1 MGMFY
6 SNPSLQLSIL
16 SESIDN
22 EINNFNKLLESINI
36 LNENNILL
44 EKVDMKELWNK
55 FKEKIKEIWQKFKD
69 WIKKVIKNINE
80 AIQKIKAKFNRKKIE
95 DDAKA
100 IENAIA
106 LTPEEKKEAKFNKV
120 AEGLKD
126 WAKSDLI
133 YYYCLESSKIKQT
146 YNIFKNKDIIKYNIN
161 VNFNN
166 NTDSASISIP
176 INYNRTTI
184 DEIQTQNNAIFE
196 KFKFK
201 ELNDLFKNSNGEDD
215 DIKNNYF
222 LNISSASINNKY
234 DFTNPHAIFK
244 QILDETPDKY
254 YFDARLP
261 FNDLLDN
268 YQKALDQLISNKIRL
283 NDPAAYTY
291 YMSGFQSDIQ
301 NLEYICNTFYKL
313 YSYTIDKIQY
323 NYHVLTKIAS
333 EYNLIFNM
341 HGEVSKKLN
350 NIELNL

>member
-106 LTPEEKKEAKFNKV
+106 QTPEEEKEAKFNKV

-133 YYYCLESSKIKQT
+133 YYYCLESSKIKQD
-146 YNIFKNKDIIKYNIN
+146 YNIFKNKDIIRYNIN
-161 VNFNN
+161 VEFNDN
-166 NTDSASISIP
+166 IDSASIST
-176 INYNRTTI
+176 NTNRTTI
-184 DEIQTQNNAIFE
+184 DEIQTQNNAIFK

-201 ELNDLFKNSNGEDD
+201 ELNDLINSDEDD
-215 DIKNNYF
+215 GIKDNYF
-222 LNISSASINNKY
+222 LKFSFVRINNKY
-234 DFTNPHAIFK
+234 DFANPHAIFK
-244 QILDETPDKY
+244 KILDETPDKY
-254 YFDARLP
+254 YFDSRLP

-268 YQKALDQLISNKIRL
+268 YQKALEQLISDKIRL
-283 NDPAAYTY
+283 DNPNDYTY

-301 NLEYICNTFYKL
+301 NLKYICNTFYKL
-313 YSYTIDKIQY
+313 YSYTFDKIQY
-323 NYHVLTKIAS
+323 NYHVLAKIAS
-333 EYNLIFNM
+333 EYNLIFNI

-350 NIELNL
+350 NMKLTL